1 MAETGTGVGK
11 AAGRKT
17 VITVNCWDLRMKT
30 LYFNNL
36 LQIAECFAGI
46 KFVAIEG
53 VQQKVIITQC
63 IRTRFIKE
71 FLEVN
76 TPFCFRK
83 KGCFLQLHQI
93 TEITIFLIFIWRFT
107 NFLTIIFVIFRH
119 NSVILITNS
128 TFMVWK
134 AKRNN

>member
-36 LQIAECFAGI
+36 LQIAECFTGI

-71 FLEVN
+71 FLVVS
-76 TPFCFRK
+76 TSFCFRE
-83 KGCFLQLHQI
+83 KGCFLQLHHI
-93 TEITIFLIFIWRFT
+93 IEITIFLIFIWRFT
-107 NFLTIIFVIFRH
+107 NFLTIIFIIFRH